1 MIQELD
7 TSRGTEV
14 HRISATIRF
23 QLYPVLITL
32 NLLLHFI
39 EFRWVCPQNLQNHL
53 DSNCAWLSS
62 NLWRGYENWVRVSL
76 RPRINKQSI
85 LYMHL
90 HL

>member
-32 NLLLHFI
+32 NLPFYNLTNVEVDAHAMWQQSFYAGLL
-39 EFRWVCPQNLQNHL
+39 
-53 DSNCAWLSS
+53 
-62 NLWRGYENWVRVSL
+62 
-76 RPRINKQSI
+76 
-85 LYMHL
+85 
-90 HL
+90 